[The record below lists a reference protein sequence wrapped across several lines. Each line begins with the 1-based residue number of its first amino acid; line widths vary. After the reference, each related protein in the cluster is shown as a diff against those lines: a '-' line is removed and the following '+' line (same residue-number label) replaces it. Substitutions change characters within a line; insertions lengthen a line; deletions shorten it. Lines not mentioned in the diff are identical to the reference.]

1 MLVLV
6 TANGWPSKTYLT
18 VWGEIQTAVRL
29 LALPCRMHL
38 SLFRARWPECCVGH
52 DARGWVLSANGWTP
66 MRTVPATK
74 HQHIAREARE
84 HRALTM

>member
-29 LALPCRMHL
+29 LALP
-38 SLFRARWPECCVGH
+38 
-52 DARGWVLSANGWTP
+52 
-66 MRTVPATK
+66 
-74 HQHIAREARE
+74 
-84 HRALTM
+84 